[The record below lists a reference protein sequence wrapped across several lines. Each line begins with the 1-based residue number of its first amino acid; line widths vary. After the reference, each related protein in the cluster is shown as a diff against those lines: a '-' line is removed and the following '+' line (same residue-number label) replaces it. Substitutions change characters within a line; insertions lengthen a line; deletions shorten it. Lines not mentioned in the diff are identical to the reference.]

1 MGRGAKSFQRPAI
14 IPVFAVAG
22 AIVLPGG
29 RIPLVVF
36 EPRYLSLVDDVLGHG
51 RVFGLIQPQ
60 GRTNGEREGQPAEQI
75 YSVGTLVRIT
85 AFAETGDGRYLIT
98 VAGITRFRVA
108 EEVAG
113 ELPYR
118 RVAADYSPYI
128 GDGEEMGVML
138 AERERLVSLLG
149 AHLTSLGLDAQL
161 QPLQGLSDG
170 ELADRMAMVCPFRPE
185 EKQVLLEAPTH
196 AERCRLMIA
205 IIQRDLLSDKGGGS
219 TLH

>member
-1 MGRGAKSFQRPAI
+1 MGRRSKSIQRPDV

-29 RIPLVVF
+29 RVPLVVF
-36 EPRYLSLVDDVLGHG
+36 EPRYLAMVDDVLGQG
-51 RVFGLIQPQ
+51 RVFGLIQPRQ
-60 GRTNGEREGQPAEQI
+60 NVQQNENEELHA
-75 YSVGTLVRIT
+75 VGTLVRIT

-98 VAGITRFRVA
+98 VAGLTRFRVA
-108 EEVAG
+108 EKVEADS
-113 ELPYR
+113 PYV
-118 RVAADYSPYI
+118 RVVADYSPYL

-138 AERERLVSLLG
+138 SERERLVSLLG

-161 QPLQGLSDG
+161 QPLQGLPDG

-205 IIQRDLLSDKGGGS
+205 IIQRDMLSENGGGS